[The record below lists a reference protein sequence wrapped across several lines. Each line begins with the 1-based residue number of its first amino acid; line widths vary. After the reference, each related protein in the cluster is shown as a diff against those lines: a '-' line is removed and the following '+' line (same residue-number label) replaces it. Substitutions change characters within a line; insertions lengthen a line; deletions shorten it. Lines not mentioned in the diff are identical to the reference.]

1 MFETISLPEIPKSD
15 DETTHPHHPDSE
27 SSTIHDFIHSVLF
40 ITENKHFFPSFPI
53 SGESTPFDKTSPIDD
68 RPDSK
73 GPDSRV
79 IFPRN
84 SIHVDEIPNDS
95 VQNHPDSNSITLSSP
110 FHPFHCPDDFSAN
123 TLFKSL
129 QTASVEWRMWNS
141 ARTMIISNWL
151 IQERQ

>member
-68 RPDSK
+68 LPDSK

-79 IFPRN
+79 MYPRN
-84 SIHVDEIPNDS
+84 SIHVDEISNDS
-95 VQNHPDSNSITLSSP
+95 IQNHPDSNCITV
-110 FHPFHCPDDFSAN
+110 C
-123 TLFKSL
+123 
-129 QTASVEWRMWNS
+129 SVFQLVRHGFGTWIEESKMPKYHQRVNKAPMH
-141 ARTMIISNWL
+141 
-151 IQERQ
+151 